1 MLLLSICRRVTAKR
15 SITIQNAPDVSFALW
30 EPLLCEADI
39 FQLFFA
45 TSKEPLFINMDIASH
60 RSHHNIQKVRDQNQH
75 QGKDALDLVG
85 LIVYG

>member
-1 MLLLSICRRVTAKR
+1 MLLLSICRQVTAKR

-30 EPLLCEADI
+30 EPLLCEGRYI
-39 FQLFFA
+39 STFFCN
-45 TSKEPLFINMDIASH
+45 KEPLFINMDIASH

-85 LIVYG
+85 LIVFG